1 MTPRVKA
8 YGVLVL
14 ILLLGAGFYGYRK
27 YGKESTAKASTG
39 TDSKADPADQVTPV
53 ELAAAVE
60 GPISSFLSSSAN
72 LRALREV
79 AVTSQADGIV
89 TRVSAEEGDFVDQG
103 QQLCLLDDRELQ
115 INLKLAEERA
125 AQAQLQYEKAG
136 IRKEKSHIQILNTG
150 AELKRKELAFAEQL
164 VSQEEVAQLRY
175 TVAELQH
182 DERVAASEEIEFGHR
197 VEELKGE
204 VEQVKLNISR
214 TKISAPFAG
223 HITERTVQLGQ
234 MVRNQDSLYRL
245 GSFSPLYADIHLS
258 EAAARQVRP
267 GQTAAVHLGA
277 ETEAG
282 IPGTVERISPVVDGS
297 TGTVKVTVR
306 LTPSGRSF
314 RPGAFVQVAIETDT
328 RQKAVLIPKRAVMEE
343 DGESFVFTT
352 SDGIAHRKKV
362 EIGYQN
368 EGEVEVR
375 EGLAPGDKVVVAGQ
389 GNLKEGAKV
398 REVET

>member
-8 YGVLVL
+8 YGVLAL
-14 ILLLGAGFYGYRK
+14 ILLLGAVYYGYRK
-27 YGKESTAKASTG
+27 YEKENTAKASTG
-39 TDSKADPADQVTPV
+39 PDAKANPEDQVVPV

-89 TRVSAEEGDFVDQG
+89 TRVLVEEGDFVDQG

-125 AQAQLQYEKAG
+125 AQAGLQLEKAG
-136 IRKEKSHIQILNTG
+136 IRKDKSRIQILNTG

-164 VSQEEVAQLRY
+164 VSEEEVAQLRY
-175 TVAELQH
+175 TKAELEH
-182 DERVAASEEIEFGHR
+182 DERVAASEEVEFRHR
-197 VEELKGE
+197 MEELKGE
-204 VEQVKLNISR
+204 IEQVKLNISR
-214 TKISAPFAG
+214 TRISAPFAG

-245 GSFSPLYADIHLS
+245 GSFTPLYADVHLS
-258 EAAARQVRP
+258 EAVARQVRP
-267 GQTAAVHLGA
+267 GQTAVVRLGA
-277 ETEAG
+277 EAEAS

-297 TGTVKVTVR
+297 TGTVKVTVK
-306 LTPSGRSF
+306 LTPSDRSF

-328 RQKAVLIPKRAVMEE
+328 RQSAVLIPKRAVLEE
-343 DGESFVFTT
+343 DGQSFVFIT

-368 EGEVEVR
+368 EGAVEVR
-375 EGLAPGDKVVVAGQ
+375 EGIAAGDKVVVAGQ

>member
-14 ILLLGAGFYGYRK
+14 ILLLGAGYYGYRQ
-27 YGKESTAKASTG
+27 YGQGNTAKASTG
-39 TDSKADPADQVTPV
+39 PDAKANPDDQVVPV

-89 TRVSAEEGDFVDQG
+89 TRVLAEEGDFVEQG

-125 AQAQLQYEKAG
+125 AQAKLQLEKAG
-136 IRKEKSHIQILNTG
+136 IRKDKSRIQILNTG
-150 AELKRKELAFAEQL
+150 AELKRKELAFAERL
-164 VSQEEVAQLRY
+164 VSEEEVAQLRY
-175 TVAELQH
+175 TVAELEH
-182 DERVAASEEIEFGHR
+182 DERVAASEEVEFRHR
-197 VEELKGE
+197 MEELKGE
-204 VEQVKLNISR
+204 IEQVKLNISR
-214 TKISAPFAG
+214 TRITAPFAG
-223 HITERTVQLGQ
+223 HVTERTVQLGQ

-245 GSFSPLYADIHLS
+245 GSFSPLYADVHLS
-258 EAAARQVRP
+258 EAVARQVRP
-267 GQTAAVHLGA
+267 GQRAAVRLG
-277 ETEAG
+277 TEADDAME
-282 IPGTVERISPVVDGS
+282 GTVERISPVVDGS
-297 TGTVKVTVR
+297 TGTVKVTVK

-328 RQKAVLIPKRAVMEE
+328 RQNAVLIPKRAVLEE
-343 DGESFVFTT
+343 DGESFVFIT
-352 SDGIAHRKKV
+352 SGDVAHRKKV

-375 EGLAPGDKVVVAGQ
+375 EGIVAGDKVVVAGQ

>member
-14 ILLLGAGFYGYRK
+14 ILLLGAGYYGYK
-27 YGKESTAKASTG
+27 QYGKENTAKASTG
-39 TDSKADPADQVTPV
+39 PDSKANPDDQTVPV
-53 ELAAAVE
+53 ELASAVE

-89 TRVSAEEGDFVDQG
+89 TRVLAEEGDFVEQG

-125 AQAQLQYEKAG
+125 AQAQLQLEKAG
-136 IRKEKSHIQILNTG
+136 IRRDKSRIQILNTG
-150 AELKRKELAFAEQL
+150 AELKRKELAFAERL
-164 VSQEEVAQLRY
+164 VSEEEVAQLRY
-175 TVAELQH
+175 TVAELKH

-197 VEELKGE
+197 MEELKGE
-204 VEQVKLNISR
+204 IEQVKLNISR
-214 TKISAPFAG
+214 TRITAPFAG

-245 GSFSPLYADIHLS
+245 GSFSPLYADVHLS
-258 EAAARQVRP
+258 EAVARQVRP
-267 GQTAAVHLGA
+267 GQRAAVRLGA
-277 ETEAG
+277 EEDAME
-282 IPGTVERISPVVDGS
+282 GTVERISPVVDGS
-297 TGTVKVTVR
+297 TGTVKVTVK
-306 LTPSGRSF
+306 LNPSGRSF

-328 RQKAVLIPKRAVMEE
+328 RRNAVLIPKRAVVEE

-362 EIGYQN
+362 QIGYQS
-368 EGEVEVR
+368 EGDVEVR
-375 EGLAPGDKVVVAGQ
+375 EGIAAGDKIVVAGQ
-389 GNLKEGAKV
+389 GNLKEGSKV
-398 REVET
+398 REVES